1 MVVSVVGLVGFAVES
16 AMSVKPLSI
25 KPIAQWLA
33 ASLLINFVASDVGWW
48 PIASQPPAFRG
59 L

>member
-33 ASLLINFVASDVGWW
+33 ASLLINFVANDVCWW
-48 PIASQPPAFRG
+48 PAASQPACI
-59 L
+59 